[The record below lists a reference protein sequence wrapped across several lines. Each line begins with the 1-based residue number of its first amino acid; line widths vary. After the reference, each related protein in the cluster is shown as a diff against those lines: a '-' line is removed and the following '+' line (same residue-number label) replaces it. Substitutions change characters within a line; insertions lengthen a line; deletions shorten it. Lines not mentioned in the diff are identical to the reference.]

1 MELRIKELCAERG
14 IKSAYEL
21 AKRSKLKM
29 PTAYRAYSN
38 DVRQFTLE
46 TLQALCDALLCEP
59 NDIFGVASV
68 KVKAEKAKFLKP
80 ERIIDSVDSEHLLMT
95 KDVATQLGLSP
106 RTVREKAERG
116 ELHGKQGKQNHW
128 FFRQMDVDDYLII
141 KSGE

>member
-1 MELRIKELCAERG
+1 VK
-14 IKSAYEL
+14 
-21 AKRSKLKM
+21 
-29 PTAYRAYSN
+29 
-38 DVRQFTLE
+38 QFTLE

-68 KVKAEKAKFLKP
+68 EVESVKVKAEKAEFLKP
-80 ERIIDSVDSEHLLMT
+80 KRIIDPADSEHLLTT

-128 FFRQMDVDDYLII
+128 FFRQMDVGDYLII